1 MLYSALLAENARLK
15 ADLERMS
22 RELAARKGK
31 PGPVDVDSPTARA
44 AWDATLKQASRLT
57 NQNWQWHRI
66 AAAELAAEGRA
77 RAAKLA
83 VEPPTTKATP
93 ADILRSAAIARGEV
107 TPLPATEAAR
117 AILRASAKAKNEE

>member
-44 AWDATLKQASRLT
+44 AWAATLKQASRLT
-57 NQNWQWHRI
+57 NQQWEWQRI
-66 AAAELAAEGRA
+66 AAAELAAEARA
-77 RAAKLA
+77 RASK
-83 VEPPTTKATP
+83 PPTNKATP
-93 ADILRSAAIARGEV
+93 ADILRSAAIAKGEV
-107 TPLPATEAAR
+107 TPLPTDPKAR
-117 AILRASAKAKNEE
+117 AIIKAAALARNEPEPKE